1 MDQNGKENTVHG
13 AQCHNNNDAEIANG
27 SDPLSQESYAELP
40 QINVQDPYTQLHR
53 NVAVSKFFKSNVLF
67 WGNDVPGIKE

>member
-1 MDQNGKENTVHG
+1 M
-13 AQCHNNNDAEIANG
+13 EIANG

-67 WGNDVPGIKE
+67 